1 MVNGG
6 GEIGIEISL
15 GQNQRGGGHP
25 KRRGF
30 GWMRIIPIVFDR
42 SFWVFGASI
51 KAFFTD
57 APHSLS
63 AAFAILEGDFRNA
76 RSVVK
81 VGGSVGEFSICGRRG
96 ENHVSTGKS
105 WIGFD
110 PSYNACSRLYVAE
123 GQYC

>member
-15 GQNQRGGGHP
+15 GQDQRGGGHP

-63 AAFAILEGDFRNA
+63 AAISILEGDFRSA
-76 RSVVK
+76 WGVVK
-81 VGGSVGEFSICGRRG
+81 VGGSVGEFSICERRG